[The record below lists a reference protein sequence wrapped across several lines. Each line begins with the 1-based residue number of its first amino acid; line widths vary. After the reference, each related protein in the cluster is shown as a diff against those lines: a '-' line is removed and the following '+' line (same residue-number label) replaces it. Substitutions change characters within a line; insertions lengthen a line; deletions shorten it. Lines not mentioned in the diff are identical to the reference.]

1 MKIISLKNINKTF
14 EKNKVLCN
22 FNLEIEEKEFLC
34 IMGTSGSG
42 KSTLLN
48 IIGLLDR
55 PDSGVVTICEK
66 INPKINSR
74 EGILLLRNKI
84 SYLFQNYGLIE
95 SETVG
100 YNLKISMRFLKLN
113 KKEKEIRAKE
123 ALEKMGLKNIIN
135 KKVYCLSGG
144 EQQRVALAKVML
156 KPSRIILADEPTGS
170 LDSGNKEI
178 VMGFL
183 KSLNR
188 EGKTIVLVTHDDTI
202 KKYAS
207 RIITI
212 TRHQNIPA
220 LLTRDDDKAKL

>member
-1 MKIISLKNINKTF
+1 
-14 EKNKVLCN
+14 
-22 FNLEIEEKEFLC
+22 
-34 IMGTSGSG
+34 MGESGSG

-55 PDSGVVTICEK
+55 PDSGLLTINNK

-74 EGILLLRNKI
+74 EGIYLLRNVI
-84 SYLFQNYGLIE
+84 SYLFQNYGLVE
-95 SETVG
+95 SETVD
-100 YNLKISMRFLKLN
+100 YNLKLAMRFLRLN
-113 KKEKEIRAKE
+113 KKEKAKQIE
-123 ALEKMGLKNIIN
+123 NALERMGLEKIIN
-135 KKVYCLSGG
+135 RKVYCLSGG

-178 VMGFL
+178 VMEFL
-183 KSLNR
+183 KTQNK
-188 EGKTIVLVTHDDTI
+188 EGKTVVLVTHDDTI

-212 TRHQNIPA
+212 KKPIGRNIV
-220 LLTRDDDKAKL
+220 